1 MRALRWAALASLV
14 AGACTSLNMMPPET
28 GTAGAGGATAGASG
42 AGVAGTGGAAGGGG
56 ANAGAGGASAG
67 TGGGRGGSGGTT
79 LEPAGLIAYWRF
91 NEGNGT
97 TVADS
102 SGNGQSLTISSNNGW
117 TTFGHQDDAFAFDG
131 ASDVASVMPQQGQ
144 PLLAYP
150 TVPLTFLA
158 WIRPAS
164 SAAARPFATAVARSH
179 EDYAFQD
186 FWLGLV
192 DGKPGCTIHS
202 PDKQGPV
209 ASAVAPANAW
219 THIACTYGLSGTA
232 TLYVNGAYTA
242 SISTDQLLGPIPTAI
257 LVGASE
263 TADLEDH
270 FTGAIDDVRV
280 YNTTLTATEV
290 MSIAR

>member
-1 MRALRWAALASLV
+1 
-14 AGACTSLNMMPPET
+14 
-28 GTAGAGGATAGASG
+28 
-42 AGVAGTGGAAGGGG
+42 
-56 ANAGAGGASAG
+56 
-67 TGGGRGGSGGTT
+67 
-79 LEPAGLIAYWRF
+79 
-91 NEGNGT
+91 
-97 TVADS
+97 
-102 SGNGQSLTISSNNGW
+102 
-117 TTFGHQDDAFAFDG
+117 
-131 ASDVASVMPQQGQ
+131 MPQQGQ

-150 TVPLTFLA
+150 TIPLTFSA

-202 PDKQGPV
+202 PYKQGPV

-242 SISTDQLLGPIPTAI
+242 SMATDQLLGPIPTAI

-270 FTGAIDDVRV
+270 FPGAIDDVRV
-280 YNTTLTATEV
+280 YNATLTATEV